1 MEKIIKLRK
10 RNNHLNEGIDFNEAD
25 LTVSYNPS
33 HENNIETSE
42 YTNPTL
48 STKYVPFVE
57 VWSIFKRKS
66 GSKSDG
72 NPLVFAMKNERG
84 WHFKSE
90 NDKILI
96 YKQIYKIAKK
106 FFSKYKSDV
115 TIVLPSNGI
124 LNKDIANLANKM
136 NSDALFINDLLIK
149 MTTDEVRD
157 MILLPNSLF
166 RKTYNTRRSFE
177 TALSKFDNYVDHMEN
192 DIFRVHYIKD
202 PQLRTTIE
210 QTIRIEWNAV
220 AKYFDAINDKDI
232 LLLDDNIGYGTS
244 IINTCDE
251 ILTYYSPKSITVLTL
266 FSEKYDEDGKEITR
280 N

>member
-1 MEKIIKLRK
+1 MKKIIKLRK
-10 RNNHLNEGIDFNEAD
+10 RNNHINEGIDFNETD

-96 YKQIYKIAKK
+96 YKQIYKIAQK

-136 NSDALFINDLLIK
+136 NSNALFINDLLVK

-166 RKTYNTRRSFE
+166 RKTYNTRRAFE

-210 QTIRIEWNAV
+210 QTIRIEWNTV

-266 FSEKYDEDGKEITR
+266 FSEKYDKDGKEIIR

>member
-10 RNNHLNEGIDFNEAD
+10 RNNHLNEGIDFNETD

-266 FSEKYDEDGKEITR
+266 FSEKYDKDGKEITR

>member
-10 RNNHLNEGIDFNEAD
+10 RNNYLNEGIDFNETD

-96 YKQIYKIAKK
+96 YKQIYKIAQK

-115 TIVLPSNGI
+115 TIILPSEGI

-136 NSDALFINDLLIK
+136 NSNALFINDLLVK

-166 RKTYNTRRSFE
+166 RKTYNTRRTFE

-210 QTIRIEWNAV
+210 QTIRIEWNTV

-232 LLLDDNIGYGTS
+232 LLLDDNIGYGTT

-266 FSEKYDEDGKEITR
+266 FSEKYDKDGKEIIR